1 MSLEQN
7 SLQGYEPIDSIEQD
21 VPLGHGV
28 QQNFGADTRKTGKGK
43 RASFWKGKGGRQY
56 ARRPDGR
63 IITHDAEELG
73 GDDASLANFSGVDSV
88 VVEAPLG
95 HGATQYYAEDEPEPQ
110 FNDGITGQ
118 DGPIDEP
125 TNSQFCSEC
134 GHGFAADETRCN
146 PPCTP
151 REMIGQSWWKKLG
164 YNSPCGCAHVDS
176 GGAYM
181 DAEHNHWHNKKNG
194 QFYGKWSKH
203 RKNGQFSTHN
213 SEYPKSL
220 SCAGCNRELNPNRDK
235 HFEYNGEFMHYECAK
250 EVFDV
255 TAWEDVAVTPSFS
268 AQGYDDKQ
276 DESIGMRHRGR
287 HSQSRKDRRDEAS
300 AMDRKGRM
308 GRKYDDV
315 ATMDAEHNHWHNKKN
330 GQFYGK
336 WSKHRKNG
344 QFSTHNS
351 EYSQIM
357 GPTVEA
363 NEGGLHSPS
372 SFDISWEDGSGQS
385 SASMPPNGI
394 HFADF
399 TLEKPVKTGFMVA
412 FGAGLFSLAAVAGTV
427 LIGNLLGGNE

>member
-7 SLQGYEPIDSIEQD
+7 SLQGYEPIDSIEED
-21 VPLGHGV
+21 APIGHGV
-28 QQNFGADTRKTGKGK
+28 QQNFGADTRKTGQGK
-43 RASFWKGKGGRQY
+43 KASFWKGKGGRQY
-56 ARRPDGR
+56 ARRKDGR

-88 VVEAPLG
+88 VVEAPIG
-95 HGATQYYAEDEPEPQ
+95 HGVTQYFAEGDSPSPT
-110 FNDGITGQ
+110 FDDGITGQ
-118 DGPIDEP
+118 DGPSGEP
-125 TNSQFCSEC
+125 TNSHFCSEC
-134 GHGFAADETRCN
+134 GHVNGAEGDSPSPTFDDGITGQDGPESN
-146 PPCTP
+146 PT
-151 REMIGQSWWKKLG
+151 
-164 YNSPCGCAHVDS
+164 NS
-176 GGAYM
+176 
-181 DAEHNHWHNKKNG
+181 N
-194 QFYGKWSKH
+194 
-203 RKNGQFSTHN
+203 
-213 SEYPKSL
+213 
-220 SCAGCNRELNPNRDK
+220 
-235 HFEYNGEFMHYECAK
+235 
-250 EVFDV
+250 
-255 TAWEDVAVTPSFS
+255 FS

-315 ATMDAEHNHWHNKKN
+315 MTMDAEHNHWHNKKN

-372 SFDISWEDGSGQS
+372 SFDITWEDGSGQS
-385 SASMPPNGI
+385 SASMPPNEI
-394 HFADF
+394 HFADTHDADF

-427 LIGNLLGGNE
+427 LVGNLLGGNNQ